1 MSGITPP
8 ACAIA
13 TLLSS
18 STARLTSARHSRFT
32 EAYVASREG
41 ARPAV
46 PMLGKAGGGFVFD
59 TNALHKGEVNGDF
72 ERTTVILEFHA
83 HNKIRPLDGAGVPC
97 PSAERGKRENANGV
111 AGWPRVPAG
120 EAERPQKV
128 KRACRRK

>member
-1 MSGITPP
+1 MSGIT
-8 ACAIA
+8 
-13 TLLSS
+13 
-18 STARLTSARHSRFT
+18 SRFT

-46 PMLGKAGGGFVFD
+46 PMLGRAGGGFVFD
-59 TNALHKGEVNGDF
+59 TNALHKGEVRGDF

-111 AGWPRVPAG
+111 AGWPLYPP
-120 EAERPQKV
+120 E
-128 KRACRRK
+128 KRRGRKK